1 MMTKFLDQAGLVK
14 LWGKIKDADKAN
26 SDAIV
31 LKADKSTVDGIL
43 TGDKPLV
50 TPTWYATNW

>member
-1 MMTKFLDQAGLVK
+1 MTKFLDQAGLVK
-14 LWGKIKDADKAN
+14 LWDKIKTT
-26 SDAIV
+26 
-31 LKADKSTVDGIL
+31 KADKSVVDGIL